1 VPTSACEPAGR
12 WSALYRGR
20 RETPETPALGGRETL
35 SGQDAGPR
43 QPGGQGSP
51 ADVVVAFD
59 ADMARLGER
68 APLARLL
75 LAALA
80 WAEGPGLP
88 WDNIWIPVALAL
100 AADRGPA
107 LRWVTGQ
114 DVRWLLAAQRAH
126 VAVHTRPGR
135 QAVYRLRDDLV
146 AAHLRGEPGDDEPPS
161 GGTAGTAG
169 DPGTPAGWRR
179 RSEARQGCITSAL
192 LATVPPGEHGRDWA
206 AAHPYLRSYLAR
218 HAAAAGPA
226 VLASLIADDGFLAVA
241 DPDSVLPVMSLVLP
255 GIRDTIRA
263 YRRAAPL
270 LGGDPHANAA
280 YLSEAACALAGP
292 AFGARGGIRPRYR
305 TALAS
310 ARLDDSLF
318 ALPCPTAM
326 VYSVAFG
333 TTPDGRLLLASGC
346 DDGTVRLWDPLT
358 GVPIGEPLIDDE
370 ADSIRGVAPWGL
382 TMKPSETYW
391 NTGIEVESVT
401 FGIAKDGRLLL
412 ASTGSDRTVRIWDPL
427 TGMPIGKLTGHTGR
441 AWVVAAGCAPDGRL
455 LLASGSDDLTV
466 RVWDAQT
473 LEAIGEPLTGH
484 TDQVAGLAIRS
495 TGDGRCLLASASSD
509 STVRLWD
516 PLAGA
521 PVGEPLTGHDGPAFC
536 VAFGT
541 APDGRLL
548 LASGGEDGTVRLW
561 DPLTGMPVGD
571 PMAGHTDRVDGV
583 SFTTTRDGRFLLV
596 SNGRDQTIRLWDP
609 LAGTPVGDP
618 LYGHTG
624 WVFIV
629 AVGADPEGGLLL
641 ASGSADKTIRIWDGL
656 AAESRREPVSGHIR
670 WVTSVAFGAAP
681 DGRRLL
687 AAASAM
693 TVRVWDLH
701 TSTPAE
707 CPIAGDMREA
717 TSVAFG
723 AIGDGLLLA
732 TASAGTTIH
741 VWDMLTQELQSRS
754 LHGHRGKLRAM
765 EFGIGPDGRPLLA
778 TGGADRTVRLWDPLT
793 GIALGVLRTGLTG
806 GVESLAFCR
815 AAPGGRLLLAAGS
828 DDGTV
833 QLWDPLT
840 GLLASRPLTGPSG
853 RVRVLAV
860 AAGRRGRLLLA
871 TGGDDA
877 TVRLWDPFTGRPA
890 SKPLAG
896 HSRWIASLAFT
907 TTPGGRLLLASGSG
921 DRTVRLWDPA
931 SGSCL
936 TTLRRGSVVRSIAAA
951 GLTLAIGGDDGVSVI
966 ELDRGELR
974 EDPRV
979 RRRRKPKAR
988 V

>member
-1 VPTSACEPAGR
+1 M
-12 WSALYRGR
+12 
-20 RETPETPALGGRETL
+20 
-35 SGQDAGPR
+35 PR
-43 QPGGQGSP
+43 QPGER
-51 ADVVVAFD
+51 ADVAEAFD
-59 ADMARLGER
+59 AHMARLGER
-68 APLARLL
+68 APRARLL
-75 LAALA
+75 LEALA

-88 WDNIWIPVALAL
+88 WDNIWVPVALGL
-100 AADRGPA
+100 AAGRGPA
-107 LRWVTGQ
+107 LRWVTSQ
-114 DVRWLLAAQRAH
+114 DVRWLLEHERAH
-126 VAVHTRPGR
+126 VAVHARPGR
-135 QAVYRLRDDLV
+135 HAVYRLRDDLV
-146 AAHLRGEPGDDEPPS
+146 AAHLRGEPGDDEPPA
-161 GGTAGTAG
+161 GGTAGTGG
-169 DPGTPAGWRR
+169 DPGARAAWRR
-179 RSEARQGCITSAL
+179 RSARAQGCITAAL

-206 AAHPYLRSYLAR
+206 GAHPYLRSYLAR

-255 GIRDTIRA
+255 AVRDTIRA

-280 YLSEAACALAGP
+280 YLQEAACALAGP
-292 AFGARGGIRPRYR
+292 AAGARGGIRPLYH

-318 ALPCPTAM
+318 TVPCPTAM

-333 TTPDGRLLLASGC
+333 TTGDGRLLLAAGC

-358 GVPIGEPLIDDE
+358 GAPLHEPLTGHGDVESGPGI
-370 ADSIRGVAPWGL
+370 APWGL
-382 TMKPSETYW
+382 TIKPSETYW
-391 NTGIEVESVT
+391 TSGKEVESVT
-401 FGIAKDGRLLL
+401 FGTTKDGRLLL

-427 TGMPIGKLTGHTGR
+427 TGMPIGKPLTGHTGR

-473 LEAIGEPLTGH
+473 LESVGEPLTGH
-484 TDQVAGLAIRS
+484 TDQVPGLAIRS
-495 TGDGRCLLASASSD
+495 IGGGRCLLASASCD

-516 PLAGA
+516 PLTGA
-521 PVGEPLTGHDGPAFC
+521 PLGEPLIGHEGPAFC

-596 SNGRDQTIRLWDP
+596 SNGRDQTIRLWEP
-609 LAGTPVGDP
+609 LAGSPVGDP

-629 AVGADPEGGLLL
+629 AVGAAPDGGLLL

-656 AAESRREPVSGHIR
+656 AAESRREPVSGHTR
-670 WVTSVAFGAAP
+670 WVTSVAIGAAP

-687 AAASAM
+687 AAAGGR

-707 CPIAGDMREA
+707 CPIAGDVREA

-732 TASAGTTIH
+732 TASGGTTIH
-741 VWDMLTQELQSRS
+741 VWDMITRELKSRS

-765 EFGIGPDGRPLLA
+765 EFGIAPEGRPLLA

-806 GVESLAFCR
+806 GVESLAFCTT
-815 AAPGGRLLLAAGS
+815 APGGRLLLAVGS

-840 GLLASRPLTGPSG
+840 GLLASSPLTGPSG

-871 TGGDDA
+871 TGGDEA
-877 TVRLWDPFTGRPA
+877 TVRLWDLFTGRPA

-896 HSRWIASLAFT
+896 HSRWISSLAFT
-907 TTPGGRLLLASGSG
+907 TAPGGRLLLASGSG

-936 TTLRRGSVVRSIAAA
+936 TTVRRGSVVRSIAAA

-966 ELDRGELR
+966 ELDQADCGKTPACADAGNLR
-974 EDPRV
+974 
-979 RRRRKPKAR
+979 
-988 V
+988 